1 MKRAM
6 VMALGAVLM
15 VGIAHAASQADAEHA
30 ISAAAAKMKIAAS
43 LNDQWTP
50 TVAAFKAAKKAVAA
64 KDYAAAEIHAKK
76 AEALAERSIEQA
88 RSQKHLWKN
97 EVPR

>member
-6 VMALGAVLM
+6 IVAVGATLM
-15 VGIAHAASQADAEHA
+15 FGVAHAASKAEAEHA

-43 LNDQWTP
+43 LNNQWTP
-50 TVAAFKAAKKAVAA
+50 TVSTFKKAKKAAA
-64 KDYAAAEIHAKK
+64 EHDYAAAEAKAKK

-88 RSQKHLWKN
+88 RTQKHLWQH